1 MTPDLGESEQ
11 LVADIGDRVRFMV
24 HENWRFRPQYR
35 QAARWL
41 AEGRAGPVR
50 EFQMTVRSSG
60 LVTRTPS
67 GKAFAMERQ
76 PFFATLERF
85 LIMEVLIHHMD
96 TIRYL
101 AGPVVVT
108 AAAINR
114 VSTDLMGE
122 DVALVSLQAASGAV
136 GSVAGNFSAAGY
148 PPLPSD
154 RLELVGE
161 TGSILFEDG
170 VLRRIGRTQETLRY
184 DFDAMYQQS
193 YDNAIAHFV
202 ECRHSGTPFETD
214 RRDNLNTLR
223 LVADAYRLA
232 GRGNP

>member
-1 MTPDLGESEQ
+1 
-11 LVADIGDRVRFMV
+11 
-24 HENWRFRPQYR
+24 
-35 QAARWL
+35 
-41 AEGRAGPVR
+41 
-50 EFQMTVRSSG
+50 
-60 LVTRTPS
+60 
-67 GKAFAMERQ
+67 
-76 PFFATLERF
+76 
-85 LIMEVLIHHMD
+85 
-96 TIRYL
+96 
-101 AGPVVVT
+101 VVVT